1 VKGRIK
7 MKVNIKC
14 FGDLAKNHS
23 CDHHKSTE
31 VELTEGEK
39 VSKIMDA
46 FGITEEEA
54 KIVFVNHRISD
65 VDKLLKDGDRVSLFP
80 ATGGM

>member
-1 VKGRIK
+1 

-65 VDKLLKDGDRVSLFP
+65 ADKLLKDGDRVSLVP

>member
-1 VKGRIK
+1 
-7 MKVNIKC
+7 
-14 FGDLAKNHS
+14 
-23 CDHHKSTE
+23 